1 MAATRFAD
9 QRRRRDA
16 RRTSAEVSPARR
28 SMARG
33 VPEATPFSLWGR
45 KARCCQKPGSWERQ
59 APLPGLVCMA
69 LCFRRGSSQ
78 VWKSWFDESFGTKL
92 LTGASL
98 LMNLIPSFRCVDGQE
113 FGRFWRSQEIDRDQS
128 EHDSLSR
135 LFLAFERSRSDED
148 WLRWMMVKQEPF
160 SRFEGGTGQGVIIH
174 GQMA

>member
-1 MAATRFAD
+1 
-9 QRRRRDA
+9 
-16 RRTSAEVSPARR
+16 
-28 SMARG
+28 MARG
-33 VPEATPFSLWGR
+33 VRDAMRFSLRGR

-98 LMNLIPSFRCVDGQE
+98 LMNLIPSFRCVDGQD
-113 FGRFWRSQEIDRDQS
+113 FGRFWRSQEIHRDES

-135 LFLAFERSRSDED
+135 LFLAFERSIKERRRLVE
-148 WLRWMMVKQEPF
+148 MVKQEPF